1 MSPLRRRLL
10 TLLVSATAA
19 IVFVDV
25 LISALFIQDGMFAGK
40 PLPPFGA
47 ITHVERQAEFLASLE
62 RPREERNSIGGFDRD
77 LGWTYFPNAR
87 NTDGSAHT
95 NSLASRGKREYTA
108 RPGKGIT
115 RVLAFGDSFV
125 WCEEVSDRK
134 SWGQIYERRKKKI
147 ELINFGVGG
156 YGTDQA
162 FLRYQKVGRKLGADV
177 VVIGLLLENI
187 GRNVNRYRPMW
198 SLTSALTRSK
208 PRFQLRGDELVLV
221 PQPFETEA
229 ELLSA
234 VRDDSV
240 LDRLAEDEYWRG
252 PDVLTGRASSLM
264 RLMMGWVAYRERQP
278 RKLWVDHEGEP
289 YRVSV
294 AILESFHRMAMA
306 DGAEL
311 APVLIFPTFED
322 LEALAESG
330 DRYWSG
336 LVEELESLG
345 IPVVDLSEPLLV
357 MFRQYAAKGR
367 PRALFTGYHLSE
379 TGNGIVA
386 SALDK
391 FIKEHRER

>member
-1 MSPLRRRLL
+1 MPPLRRRIL
-10 TLLVSATAA
+10 TLLISLTAG
-19 IVFVDV
+19 VVLLDV
-25 LISALFIQDGMFAGK
+25 AISALFIKDGMYVGK
-40 PLPPFGA
+40 PLPPYGA
-47 ITHVERQAEFLASLE
+47 ITHVPRQTEFLAALD
-62 RPREERNSIGGFDRD
+62 RPAEERSSIGGFDRD
-77 LGWTYFPNAR
+77 LGWTYFPNAK
-87 NTDGSAHT
+87 NKDASAHT
-95 NSLASRGKREYTA
+95 NSIASRGERDYPPL
-108 RPGKGIT
+108 PGDDIT
-115 RVLAFGDSFV
+115 RILAFGDSFV

-134 SWGQIYERRKKKI
+134 SWGHIYEKRKKKS

-162 FLRYQKVGRKLGADV
+162 FLRYQKIGRELGADV

-208 PRFQLRGDELVLV
+208 PRFRLLDDELVLV
-221 PQPFETEA
+221 PQTFETDA

-240 LDRLAEDEYWRG
+240 LDRLAEHEYWRG
-252 PDVLTGRASSLM
+252 PDVLTGRVSSLM

-278 RKLWVDHEGEP
+278 RKLWIDPEGEP

-294 AILESFHRMAMA
+294 AILERFHRMAMA

-322 LEALAESG
+322 LDALAESD

-357 MFRQYAAKGR
+357 KFREYAAKGR
-367 PRALFTGYHLSE
+367 KRALFKGYHLSE
-379 TGNGIVA
+379 RGNSVVA
-386 SALDK
+386 YALDK
-391 FIKEHRER
+391 FIKEHRRQ